1 MEQPK
6 TKLNWKSIK
15 FLHRQEIN
23 GSISTTEIVRTL
35 SDSKQL
41 LDHTM
46 KTLQEETL
54 DWNDFCIL
62 IELIS
67 ILLDHAQAGSEVAK
81 EALMNLV
88 SNDRKVNFLKY
99 VATSF
104 QMKFNSRYFM
114 V

>member
-1 MEQPK
+1 MEHPK

-41 LDHTM
+41 LDHIE

-62 IELIS
+62 MDLIS
-67 ILLDHAQAGSEVAK
+67 ILLDHAQSGSEVAK
-81 EALMNLV
+81 EALLNLV
-88 SNDRKVNFLKY
+88 SNDKNMNFLKY

-104 QMKFNSRYFM
+104 QMKFNSR
-114 V
+114 